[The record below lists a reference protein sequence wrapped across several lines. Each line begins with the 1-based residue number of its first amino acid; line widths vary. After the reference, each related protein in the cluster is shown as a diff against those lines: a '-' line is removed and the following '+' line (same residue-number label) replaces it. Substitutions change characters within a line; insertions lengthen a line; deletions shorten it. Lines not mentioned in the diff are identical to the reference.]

1 MKLNTAIWIDKYIV
15 GIFNRL
21 LNILVRLTGFF
32 LRPSHKLDRDFKTIA
47 ICKFKGMGSI
57 IQSTPLIIT
66 LRKNYP
72 DAKIIFITTPGNKR
86 LIELIPQVDEIIT
99 LKDNSFFALLFGVP
113 ALVAKL
119 IRKRIGLYFD
129 LEIYSNFS
137 SAITAM
143 SCARNRV
150 GFYLRSDQ
158 YRLGLYTHM
167 MFYNVNMPIRE
178 TYLQM
183 ARILPLKEETSE
195 LHKLCEETSRL
206 RPEIIPDSIHSK
218 NHIVINCN
226 ASDLREERKWPLDR
240 FAGLINYILN
250 NYTFTIYLIGAGNE
264 TSHVAEL
271 IKRIPENNRIINL
284 AGKTNIDELI
294 ALIRHSRM
302 MITNDTGPMHIA
314 YSTSTPTLAFFGP
327 CSPLQYGTFPNSIA
341 LYESVYCS
349 PCVHEF
355 LVPPCKGNNVCM
367 QKIDLEKATHAFQQ
381 VLSGTLQAQN
391 TNYNAITGRENG
403 YLPGLV
409 KRQKN
414 E

>member
-1 MKLNTAIWIDKYIV
+1 MKLNTAIWIDKYVV

-32 LRPSHKLDRDFKTIA
+32 LQPSHKLDRNFKAIA

-57 IQSTPLIIT
+57 IQSTPLILT

-72 DAKIIFITTPGNKR
+72 NAKIIFITTPGNKR
-86 LIELIPQVDEIIT
+86 LLELIPQVDEIIT
-99 LKDNSFFALLFGVP
+99 LNDSSFFALLFGAP
-113 ALVAKL
+113 SLIAKL

-183 ARILPLKEETSE
+183 ARILPLKNENSE
-195 LHKLCEETSRL
+195 LHNLCEETSRL
-206 RPEIIPDSIHSK
+206 RPEIITSSIHSK

-250 NYTFTIYLIGAGNE
+250 NHTFTIYLIGASNE
-264 TSHVAEL
+264 KAHVAEL
-271 IKRIPENNRIINL
+271 MKRIPENFRIINL

-294 ALIRHSRM
+294 ALIKHSRM

-314 YSTSTPTLAFFGP
+314 YSTSTPTLALFGP

-355 LVPPCKGNNVCM
+355 LVPPCKGNNICM
-367 QKIDLEKATHAFQQ
+367 QKIDLEKAIHAFEQILNG
-381 VLSGTLQAQN
+381 VPQAQN